1 MARIR
6 VDLPDRFPF
15 STELAVRVGD
25 INYGG
30 HLGNDALL
38 ALLQESRMQFL
49 QQYGYTERD
58 IGGKGIIMVDA
69 AIQYRAESFH
79 GNLLVIEVAV
89 TEIDKRGCDFVYR
102 VTNKATGKEVARAK
116 TGIVFFDYAQR
127 AMVPVPPE
135 FATVVSAGGASG
147 GTAHS

>member
-38 ALLQESRMQFL
+38 ALLQEARLQFL
-49 QQYGYTERD
+49 QQYGFTERD

-79 GNLLVIEVAV
+79 GDVLVIEVAV
-89 TEIDKRGCDFVYR
+89 TGVDKHGCDIVYR
-102 VTNKATGKEVARAK
+102 ATNKATGKEVARAK
-116 TGIVFFDYAQR
+116 TGIVFFDYMQR
-127 AMVPVPPE
+127 TMVPVPGE
-135 FATVVSAGGASG
+135 FSAVVSGAGAPDPFS
-147 GTAHS
+147 